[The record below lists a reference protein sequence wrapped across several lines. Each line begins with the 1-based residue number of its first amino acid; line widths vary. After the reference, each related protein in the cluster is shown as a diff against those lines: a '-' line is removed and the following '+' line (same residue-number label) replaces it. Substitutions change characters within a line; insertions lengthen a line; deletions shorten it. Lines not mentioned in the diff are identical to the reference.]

1 MWMMEIGEGGLC
13 TDRPAQLINYCVAG
27 EESDLCRR
35 DERIATLT
43 GAIWGH

>member
-27 EESDLCRR
+27 EG
-35 DERIATLT
+35 ERALP
-43 GAIWGH
+43 GG